1 MNKLIVFLFVLIL
14 ALELFLGVLINYP
27 PISGQIFF
35 SLNVWYLRIFSLL
48 FSSILLFVWAKDW
61 HKIIIAISPIYFFLW
76 YCYPLVLLELIVW
89 VFVLTKIQK
98 HKIYWWLVILL
109 CILRIFVFGSEISV
123 INKLNPDYLRSEVQE
138 RFTREDTLTERVE
151 FPLTFRRMAYNKFS
165 FGIKNI
171 LQESIPFFDLETLFF
186 GEFHPLGLKTVVI
199 FYWPLSFLF
208 FVGLFYLGSNKK
220 YLQKTKIFLIGA
232 FLYFI
237 LSKGELFLRLSL
249 LWITFSVPI
258 YLGFKKINKYWKI
271 FVFILIFYA
280 FVAYG
285 RDVYYRQS
293 FWLDNKPLVHQYC
306 FDSLRGKDDIYTT
319 RVLGDNEKYCQYYYG
334 QDCNLV
340 ELEKAKNVC
349 LFAGEITGSNFKNDI
364 GENWQEVWREKGYK
378 IIDFIELS
386 DSVAFGL
393 SNYLV
398 IGEKNAE
405 N

>member
-1 MNKLIVFLFVLIL
+1 
-14 ALELFLGVLINYP
+14 
-27 PISGQIFF
+27 
-35 SLNVWYLRIFSLL
+35 
-48 FSSILLFVWAKDW
+48 
-61 HKIIIAISPIYFFLW
+61 
-76 YCYPLVLLELIVW
+76 
-89 VFVLTKIQK
+89 
-98 HKIYWWLVILL
+98 
-109 CILRIFVFGSEISV
+109 
-123 INKLNPDYLRSEVQE
+123 
-138 RFTREDTLTERVE
+138 
-151 FPLTFRRMAYNKFS
+151 
-165 FGIKNI
+165 
-171 LQESIPFFDLETLFF
+171 
-186 GEFHPLGLKTVVI
+186 
-199 FYWPLSFLF
+199 
-208 FVGLFYLGSNKK
+208 
-220 YLQKTKIFLIGA
+220 
-232 FLYFI
+232 
-237 LSKGELFLRLSL
+237 LFLRLSL
-249 LWITFSVPI
+249 LWITFSIPI

-285 RDVYYRQS
+285 RDIFYRQS
-293 FWLDNKPLVHQYC
+293 FWLDNKPIVHQYC

-319 RVLGDNEKYCQYYYG
+319 QVIGNSQKYCQYYYG

-398 IGEKNAE
+398 IGEKDAE